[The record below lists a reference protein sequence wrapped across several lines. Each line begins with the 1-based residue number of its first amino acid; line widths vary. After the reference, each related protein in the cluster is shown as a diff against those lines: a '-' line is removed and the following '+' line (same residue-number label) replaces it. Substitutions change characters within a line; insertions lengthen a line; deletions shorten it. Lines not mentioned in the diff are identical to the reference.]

1 MQDPWILGSPVSGA
15 EGVSAPFRVSVIH
28 GHCRAGQ
35 FVAPI
40 EAKRYPPIG
49 GCRIQIREAGLL
61 ICYLLVDGGAKY
73 RPPPEPP
80 GASLAG

>member
-49 GCRIQIREAGLL
+49 GCRIQIREAD
-61 ICYLLVDGGAKY
+61 Y
-73 RPPPEPP
+73 
-80 GASLAG
+80 